1 MKKRIMIISISA
13 FVMVALCVSVFAAFM
28 FNKKISGENNTTGD
42 IEIVSKSFYN
52 YSYYSNDS
60 MRVDS
65 ICKIDGIEFATT
77 KKYETPTEEVFQSG
91 KTYYVQNEENEY
103 IAATDISIGS
113 SIDKTKYY
121 VEVISYV
128 GISKITSVID
138 KNGNILKSEID
149 STQKI
154 VDIKESNDTGKNI
167 CTVTC
172 TIDPTNGLT
181 SATIDIDS
189 YYAVIS
195 ADKTGIVVLDKS
207 QKSNRATIEQ
217 STNTV
222 TCSATVNK
230 NDTKNIY
237 LNQLGFGFSFTNDI
251 PVYVRI
257 HFQDAW
263 ILTKQYSSN
272 KKETYSM
279 KDKISGTSP
288 FAINDDDW
296 YYNAAENTAYLK
308 TIVNSSANDADG
320 NLIANNYE
328 FDVNPAYFYTPSKIV
343 AYREYMDVQVSFTV
357 DIVQANRAHE
367 IWGVDPSELK

>member
-28 FNKKISGENNTTGD
+28 FNKKISGEDNTTGD
-42 IEIVSKSFYN
+42 IKIVSKSFYN
-52 YSYYSNDS
+52 YAYSSNDS

-113 SIDKTKYY
+113 TIDKTKYY
-121 VEVISYV
+121 VEVISYE
-128 GISKITSVID
+128 GISKITSVIGKD
-138 KNGNILKSEID
+138 GNTLKSEID
-149 STQKI
+149 STKKI
-154 VDIKESNDTGKNI
+154 VVIKESNDTGANI
-167 CTVTC
+167 CTITC
-172 TIDPTNGLT
+172 AIDSTNGLT
-181 SATIDIDS
+181 AATIDKDG

-230 NDTKNIY
+230 NDTGNIY

-288 FAINDDDW
+288 FAISDDDW
-296 YYNAAENTAYLK
+296 YYNAAENTAYLR
-308 TIVNSSANDADG
+308 TIVNSSKNDADG

-357 DIVQANRAHE
+357 DIVQANRAYE

>member
-1 MKKRIMIISISA
+1 MKKRIMIISIAA

-28 FNKKISGENNTTGD
+28 FNKKINGKDNTTGD
-42 IEIVSKSFYN
+42 IEIVSKSYYN
-52 YSYYSNDS
+52 YAYSNNDS

-65 ICKIDGIEFATT
+65 ICKIDGIEFVTT

-91 KTYYVQNEENEY
+91 KTYYVKNEENEY
-103 IAATDISIGS
+103 IAATDISVGNT
-113 SIDKTKYY
+113 IDKTKYY
-121 VEVISYV
+121 VEVISYEE
-128 GISKITSVID
+128 ISKINSVID
-138 KNGNILKSEID
+138 KDGNTLKSEID
-149 STQKI
+149 STKKI
-154 VDIKESNDTGKNI
+154 VVEANDTGANI
-167 CTVTC
+167 CKITC

-181 SATIDIDS
+181 AATIDVDN

-195 ADKTGIVVLDKS
+195 ADKTGIVVLDRS
-207 QKSNRATIEQ
+207 QKNNRTEINQSN
-217 STNTV
+217 NTV
-222 TCSATVNK
+222 ICSATANK

-279 KDKISGTSP
+279 KDKISGASP
-288 FAINDDDW
+288 FAINDTDW
-296 YYNAAENTAYLK
+296 YYNAAENTAYLR
-308 TIVNSSANDADG
+308 TIVNSSKNDSSG
-320 NLIANNYE
+320 NLIANYYE

-343 AYREYMDVQVSFTV
+343 AYKEYMDVQVSFTV
-357 DIVQANRAHE
+357 DIVQANRAYE

>member
-28 FNKKISGENNTTGD
+28 FNKKISGEDNTTGD
-42 IEIVSKSFYN
+42 IKIVSKSFYN
-52 YSYYSNDS
+52 YAYSSNDS

-113 SIDKTKYY
+113 TIDKTKYY
-121 VEVISYV
+121 VEVISYE
-128 GISKITSVID
+128 GISKITSVIGKD
-138 KNGNILKSEID
+138 GNTLKSEID
-149 STQKI
+149 STKKI
-154 VDIKESNDTGKNI
+154 VVIKESNDTGANI
-167 CTVTC
+167 CTITC
-172 TIDPTNGLT
+172 AIDSTNGLT
-181 SATIDIDS
+181 AATIDKDG

-230 NDTKNIY
+230 NDTGNIY

-296 YYNAAENTAYLK
+296 YYNAAENTAYLR
-308 TIVNSSANDADG
+308 TIVNSSKNDADG

-357 DIVQANRAHE
+357 DIVQANRAYE

>member
-28 FNKKISGENNTTGD
+28 FNKKINGKDNTTGD
-42 IEIVSKSFYN
+42 IEIVSKSYYN
-52 YSYYSNDS
+52 YAYSNNDS

-65 ICKIDGIEFATT
+65 ICKIDGIEFSTT

-91 KTYYVQNEENEY
+91 KTYYVKNEENEY
-103 IAATDISIGS
+103 IAATDISVGNT
-113 SIDKTKYY
+113 IDKTKYY
-121 VEVISYV
+121 VEVISYEE
-128 GISKITSVID
+128 ISKINSVID
-138 KNGNILKSEID
+138 KDGNTLKSEID
-149 STQKI
+149 ITKKI
-154 VDIKESNDTGKNI
+154 VVKANDTGKNI
-167 CTVTC
+167 CKITC
-172 TIDPTNGLT
+172 TIDPTNGLNA
-181 SATIDIDS
+181 ATIDVDN

-195 ADKTGIVVLDKS
+195 ADKTGIVVLDRS
-207 QKSNRATIEQ
+207 QKNKRNEINQSN
-217 STNTV
+217 NTV
-222 TCSATVNK
+222 ICSATANK

-279 KDKISGTSP
+279 KDKISGASP
-288 FAINDDDW
+288 FAINDTNW
-296 YYNAAENTAYLK
+296 YYNAAENTAYLR
-308 TIVNSSANDADG
+308 TIVNSSKNDSSG
-320 NLIANNYE
+320 NLIANYYE

-343 AYREYMDVQVSFTV
+343 AYKEYMDVQVSFTV
-357 DIVQANRAHE
+357 DIVQANRAYE

>member
-28 FNKKISGENNTTGD
+28 FNKKISSENNTTGD
-42 IEIVSKSFYN
+42 IEIVSKSYYN
-52 YSYYSNDS
+52 YAYSNNDS

-91 KTYYVQNEENEY
+91 KTYYVKNEENEY
-103 IAATDISIGS
+103 IAATDISVGNT
-113 SIDKTKYY
+113 IDKTKYY
-121 VEVISYV
+121 VEVISYEE
-128 GISKITSVID
+128 ISKINSVID
-138 KNGNILKSEID
+138 KDGNTLKSEID
-149 STQKI
+149 STKKI
-154 VDIKESNDTGKNI
+154 VVETNDTGENI
-167 CTVTC
+167 KITC

-181 SATIDIDS
+181 AATIDVDN

-195 ADKTGIVVLDKS
+195 ADKTGIVVLDRSKKNKRNEID
-207 QKSNRATIEQ
+207 QSN
-217 STNTV
+217 NTV
-222 TCSATVNK
+222 ICSATANK

-279 KDKISGTSP
+279 KDKISGASP
-288 FAINDDDW
+288 FAINDTDW
-296 YYNAAENTAYLK
+296 YYNAAENTAYLR
-308 TIVNSSANDADG
+308 TIVNSSKNDSSG
-320 NLIANNYE
+320 NLIANYYE

-343 AYREYMDVQVSFTV
+343 AYKEYMDVQVSFTV
-357 DIVQANRAHE
+357 DIVQANRAYE

>member
-28 FNKKISGENNTTGD
+28 FNKKISSENNTTGD
-42 IEIVSKSFYN
+42 IEIVSKSYYN
-52 YSYYSNDS
+52 YAYSNNDS

-91 KTYYVQNEENEY
+91 KTYYVKNEENEY
-103 IAATDISIGS
+103 IAATDISVGNT
-113 SIDKTKYY
+113 IDKTKYY
-121 VEVISYV
+121 VEVISYEE
-128 GISKITSVID
+128 ISKINSVID
-138 KNGNILKSEID
+138 KDGNTLKSEID
-149 STQKI
+149 STKKI
-154 VDIKESNDTGKNI
+154 VVEANDTGENI
-167 CTVTC
+167 CKITC

-181 SATIDIDS
+181 AATIDVDN

-195 ADKTGIVVLDKS
+195 ADKTGIVVLDRSKKNKRNEID
-207 QKSNRATIEQ
+207 QSN
-217 STNTV
+217 NTV
-222 TCSATVNK
+222 ICSATANK

-279 KDKISGTSP
+279 KDKISGASP
-288 FAINDDDW
+288 FAINDTDW
-296 YYNAAENTAYLK
+296 YYNAAENTAYLR
-308 TIVNSSANDADG
+308 TIVNSSKNDSSG
-320 NLIANNYE
+320 NLIANYYE

-343 AYREYMDVQVSFTV
+343 AYKEYMDVQVSFTV
-357 DIVQANRAHE
+357 DIVQANRAYE